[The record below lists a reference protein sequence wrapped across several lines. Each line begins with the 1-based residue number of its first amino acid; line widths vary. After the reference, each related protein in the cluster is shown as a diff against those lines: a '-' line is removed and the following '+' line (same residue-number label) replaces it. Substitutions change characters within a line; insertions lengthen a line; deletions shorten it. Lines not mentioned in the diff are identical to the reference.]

1 MGNKITPLVVNP
13 GRVVL
18 TDAILYFQPYNNAEA
33 NPVIKIKLTS
43 IKRIFQRRFLANC
56 NGLRGGELTTNHLLS
71 DSTGISCG
79 RSGSRSTT

>member
-43 IKRIFQRRFLANC
+43 IKRIFQRRFSRNAKLVETVE
-56 NGLRGGELTTNHLLS
+56 RGELTTFY
-71 DSTGISCG
+71 I
-79 RSGSRSTT
+79 

>member
-1 MGNKITPLVVNP
+1 MIKILQTVGNKITPLVVNP

-43 IKRIFQRRFLANC
+43 IKRIFQRRFLAKR
-56 NGLRGGELTTNHLLS
+56 NGLRNRRANHLLYLS
-71 DSTGISCG
+71 
-79 RSGSRSTT
+79 